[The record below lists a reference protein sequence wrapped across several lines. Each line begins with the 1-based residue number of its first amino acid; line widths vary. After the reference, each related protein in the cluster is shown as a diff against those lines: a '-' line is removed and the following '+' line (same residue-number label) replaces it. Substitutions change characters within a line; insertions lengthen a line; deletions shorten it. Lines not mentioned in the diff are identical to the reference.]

1 MPASTRFAR
10 PLSALACAA
19 ALLCAPLAHAAD
31 PAPIKVAFIDQLSGP
46 LSNVGE
52 QFLANLK
59 LGIDDANAQP
69 QGVLNGARYELTTY
83 DNKLSAQDSL
93 SALQSAIDAG
103 AKIIFTGGSGSSVV
117 AAMVDAATKHNDPV
131 DHLLA
136 SVEAIRG
143 RVIAADKA
151 TAALRPL
158 DIDLVRNV
166 AGDPHQKDQD
176 DANREWEA

>member
-59 LGIDDANAQP
+59 LGAQFTMFTEFD
-69 QGVLNGARYELTTY
+69 GAVSNY
-83 DNKLSAQDSL
+83 D
-93 SALQSAIDAG
+93 G
-103 AKIIFTGGSGSSVV
+103 TGRRARDNNTIYLFSWISF
-117 AAMVDAATKHNDPV
+117 
-131 DHLLA
+131 
-136 SVEAIRG
+136 
-143 RVIAADKA
+143 
-151 TAALRPL
+151 
-158 DIDLVRNV
+158 
-166 AGDPHQKDQD
+166 
-176 DANREWEA
+176 